1 MDSEIFYQSASALDN
16 LLDSGKLTSVEL
28 TKAVIERTRSIDG
41 KLHAFISFDEEKT
54 LDEAAQSDMRRKAG
68 KKLSNLDGIPVGIKD
83 LISERGQ
90 PLTCGSKILGGYVS
104 PYDATVIERMR
115 NAGCVLWGRLNM
127 DEFAMGSS
135 TENSYYGKVANPW
148 DISRV
153 PGGSSGGS
161 AAAVAAGET
170 ILALGSDTGGS
181 IRQPAAFCGIV
192 GLKPTYGAVSRYGI
206 VAFASSLDQIGPMG
220 RSIEDVATL
229 FHVISGHDDK
239 DSSSYPVD
247 KTNHNVKSIKD
258 KRIKTI
264 GISSEYFGEGLDP
277 EIRRAIEDAVDF
289 YKNAGHRVKE
299 VSLAM
304 TEYTIAGYY
313 VIAIA
318 EASSNLARFDGVR
331 YGYRSESAK
340 DAVDLYHK
348 TRGEGFG
355 SEVKRRIMLGTYV
368 LSNENFESYYLRAQ
382 KVRTLIRNDFM
393 EAFKNVDL
401 LITPVT
407 PSPAFK
413 IGEKSADPLQMYL
426 GDIYTI
432 SINLAG
438 LCALSLPCGFS
449 SNGLPI
455 GLQIIGKPFHEHE
468 ILSLGYEF
476 EQAHDFKNRHP
487 SI

>member
-1 MDSEIFYQSASALDN
+1 MDSEIFYKSALELEK

-28 TKAVIERTRSIDG
+28 TKAVIERTKSIDD
-41 KLHAFISFDEEKT
+41 KLNAFISFDEKKT
-54 LDEAAQSDMRRKAG
+54 INEATQSDVRRKAG
-68 KKLSNLDGIPVGIKD
+68 KKLSNLDGIPVAIKD

-90 PLTCGSKILGGYVS
+90 PLTCGSKILRGYVS

-135 TENSYYGKVANPW
+135 NENSYYGKVANPW

-161 AAAVAAGET
+161 AAAVASGET

-192 GLKPTYGAVSRYGI
+192 GLKPTYGAVSRYGL

-220 RSIEDVATL
+220 RSVGDVAAL
-229 FHVISGHDDK
+229 FHIISGHDDK

-247 KTNHNVKSIKD
+247 KTNHTLESIKN
-258 KRIKTI
+258 KKTKTI
-264 GISSEYFGEGLDP
+264 GIPTEYFGEGLDP
-277 EIRRAIEDAVDF
+277 EVRQSVENAIDF
-289 YKNAGHRVKE
+289 YEKAGHRIKE
-299 VSLAM
+299 VQL
-304 TEYTIAGYY
+304 TTTKYTMAVYY
-313 VIAIA
+313 VIATA
-318 EASSNLARFDGVR
+318 EASSNLARFDGIR
-331 YGYRSESAK
+331 YGYRSENAK
-340 DAVDLYHK
+340 DAIDIYYK

-393 EAFKNVDL
+393 GAFENVDA
-401 LITPVT
+401 LISPVA
-407 PSPAFK
+407 PSTAFK

-426 GDIYTI
+426 SDIYTI
-432 SINLAG
+432 STNLAG
-438 LCALSLPCGFS
+438 LCALSFPCGLS
-449 SNGLPI
+449 HDGLPI
-455 GLQIIGKPFHEHE
+455 GLHVIGKPFHEHE

-476 EQAHDFKNRHP
+476 EQSHDFKNIHP
-487 SI
+487 AI